1 MLETRKD
8 KIIKE
13 QEITI
18 KNQKELIEDLKKK
31 DNLQSTSNA
40 GLRNEIEDLKLIL
53 TNVANLSYEGQFSSE
68 LVLAKIKKLV
78 CDYQSK
84 N

>member
-1 MLETRKD
+1 MLKARKD
-8 KIIKE
+8 KIIAE
-13 QEITI
+13 YETTI
-18 KNQKELIEDLKKK
+18 ENQKKIIEELNKRGS
-31 DNLQSTSNA
+31 LQSASNA

-53 TNVANLSYEGQFSSE
+53 RNVASLSYEGQLSSE

-78 CDYQSK
+78 CDYKSK